1 MVMVR
6 ALTVSPATGSLR
18 LSIVDKNNRTVAR
31 DEVLTICKAP
41 YKLTLSNTEG
51 LLRTRYGVPNES
63 RFSANNV
70 TYYINPKALPVICFA
85 KPDLTYS
92 IGDFAGPAAIW
103 DPNKGFLSQSVMPS
117 SYSLNFPTT
126 GANDLYFDL
135 DIGGS
140 SDLSWASVS
149 HGGITATMT
158 NLTNS
163 NVRVTLTGPVA
174 TKSQ

>member
-92 IGDFAGPAAIW
+92 IGDFAGQTIRIVEAVKALLQHLITII
-103 DPNKGFLSQSVMPS
+103 SYVESVEFFFRS
-117 SYSLNFPTT
+117 GET
-126 GANDLYFDL
+126 
-135 DIGGS
+135 
-140 SDLSWASVS
+140 
-149 HGGITATMT
+149 
-158 NLTNS
+158 
-163 NVRVTLTGPVA
+163 
-174 TKSQ
+174 